1 MAIDTN
7 VLAQIAIVA
16 VSTTAG
22 MSLIGVA
29 VHAYWNRVQR
39 GRISRPAPPMDD
51 SRLMRLEQAVESIAI
66 EVERIS
72 EGQRFL
78 TRLQTGAAADVR
90 ASQNQLT
97 GG

>member
-1 MAIDTN
+1 VAINTN
-7 VLAQIAIVA
+7 IIAEIAIVVVA
-16 VSTTAG
+16 TTAAL
-22 MSLIGVA
+22 SFIGVA

-39 GRISRPAPPMDD
+39 GRLARPPIDD
-51 SRLMRLEQAVESIAI
+51 SRMMRLEQAVESIAV

-78 TRLQTGAAADVR
+78 TRLQTEAAADVR

>member
-7 VLAQIAIVA
+7 ILAEVAIVVVA
-16 VSTTAG
+16 TTAAL
-22 MSLIGVA
+22 SCIGIA

-39 GRISRPAPPMDD
+39 GRVAPPAIDD
-51 SRLMRLEQAVESIAI
+51 SRMQRLEQAVESIAI

-78 TRLQTGAAADVR
+78 TRLQTESAP
-90 ASQNQLT
+90 Q
-97 GG
+97 